1 MKQQQQYDSYRQVY
15 WRSTKKKRYVL
26 KNQPLSGKMNNNQH
40 CKQQKSF
47 NQHYTQIVAFEGK
60 QENNQHAQV
69 VDVLC

>member
-1 MKQQQQYDSYRQVY
+1 MIPTDQCIEEAQR
-15 WRSTKKKRYVL
+15 KKDMYK
-26 KNQPLSGKMNNNQH
+26 KNQPLSGKMNSNQH

-47 NQHYTQIVAFEGK
+47 NQHYTQVVAFEGK

>member
-1 MKQQQQYDSYRQVY
+1 MYK
-15 WRSTKKKRYVL
+15 

-47 NQHYTQIVAFEGK
+47 NQHYTQVVAFEGK